1 MTDSIAGLPFWEV
14 RFDAGGDPDSK
25 ADEIV
30 KDIQSHGI
38 TDLFAFS
45 HGWNNSPEV
54 ARRLYDGWF
63 GQLAPQLSQA
73 RSDRPVKVGL
83 VGIFWPSLL
92 WSDEPIP
99 DFKPVAAADSGG
111 GAAAAA
117 KKPTVMAATPEID
130 ATALKELKKEFP
142 KAADTLDR
150 MAELLAAPPT
160 SVAAKDFMEQLRTF
174 ADQTA
179 VTGSASSEEAEKPGM
194 LDDEPDQLFARFVA
208 ALRQSGVTIDDGGG
222 GAAGLGDVLS
232 GIWHGAKEALRQT
245 TYWQMKG
252 RAGVVG
258 EKGLGPFID
267 RLHDAMPD
275 LRINLVG
282 HSFGARLV
290 SFSLAGVRSDPSPV
304 KSVTLL
310 QGAFSHFTFSDALPF
325 DASRGGA
332 LKGKLSR
339 IDGPLTVCYS
349 SHDSAVGTFYPIA
362 SRASGEDAA
371 GAQSVDRW
379 GGMGHDGAQSVSAG
393 RADLQSAGPEAKYTM
408 AAGKVLNIDC
418 SDIVRNGPAPSGAHS
433 DIVHPELTWVALKA
447 AQVVT

>member
-1 MTDSIAGLPFWEV
+1 MTETIAGLPFWEV
-14 RFDAGGDPDSK
+14 RFDASGDPDSK
-25 ADEIV
+25 SD
-30 KDIQSHGI
+30 DIINDIKSNEI

-45 HGWNNSPEV
+45 HGWNNSIDV

-73 RSDRPVKVGL
+73 TKDRPIKVGL
-83 VGIFWPSLL
+83 VGVYWPSLL

-99 DFKPVAAADSGG
+99 DFKPAPAADTGG
-111 GAAAAA
+111 GAAAAS
-117 KKPTVMAATPEID
+117 KRQTVAAAPPEID
-130 ATALKELKKEFP
+130 AAALKELKKEFP
-142 KAADTLDR
+142 KAAETLDK

-179 VTGSASSEEAEKPGM
+179 VSSTSSTEEGEKPGM
-194 LDDEPDQLFARFVA
+194 LDDEADQLFSRFVA
-208 ALRQSGVTIDDGGG
+208 ALRQSGVDIDDGGG
-222 GAAGLGDVLS
+222 GEAGITDVIS

-258 EKGLGPFID
+258 EKGLGPFIG
-267 RLHDAMPD
+267 RMSKAMPD
-275 LRINLVG
+275 LRVNLVG

-290 SFSLAGVRSDPSPV
+290 SFSLAGVTSDPSPV

-310 QGAFSHFTFSDALPF
+310 QGAFSHFSFADSLPF

-332 LKGKLSR
+332 LKGKLGK

-362 SRASGEDAA
+362 SRASGQDAA
-371 GAQSVDRW
+371 GTQSVDRW
-379 GGMGHDGAQSVSAG
+379 GGMGHDGAQAVSAA
-393 RADLQSAGPEAKYTM
+393 RATLQPAGPDTKYSM
-408 AAGKVLNIDC
+408 SAGKVLNIDC
-418 SDIVRNGPAPSGAHS
+418 SDIVRNGPPPSGAHS

-447 AQVVT
+447 AKIVS